1 MAVDES
7 QFLSTMSGYFK
18 PRHDWREA
26 TGRRVTVAIV
36 DSGIMIA
43 AIFIISDRFS
53 TVFATKGNLHPFIA
67 AWLPNI
73 VFTFV
78 AVWLYRRT
86 PK

>member
-1 MAVDES
+1 MHLAV
-7 QFLSTMSGYFK
+7 
-18 PRHDWREA
+18 
-26 TGRRVTVAIV
+26 
-36 DSGIMIA
+36 GIMIA